1 MAYLKRDDIM
11 KVQDL
16 TFEEVDVPEW
26 GGQVRVKMMTGS
38 ERDAYEASLYELKGQ
53 EVKMNRDDV
62 RAKLLVKC
70 LVDENNNRLFTD
82 AEIKMLGKKSSKVLD
97 KLFTVAQRLNA
108 MTDEDVKK
116 LEKNSVSEGEG
127 TSTSPLPKS

>member
-1 MAYLKRDDIM
+1 MAILKRDDIM
-11 KVQDL
+11 KIQDL

-26 GGQVRVKMMTGS
+26 GGSVRIKMMTGS

-70 LVDENNNRLFTD
+70 LVDENNERLFTD
-82 AEIKMLGKKSSKVLD
+82 AEIKMLGKKSAKVLD

-127 TSTSPLPKS
+127 YSTSPLPKS

>member
-1 MAYLKRDDIM
+1 MAILKRDDIM
-11 KVQDL
+11 KIQDL

-26 GGQVRVKMMTGS
+26 GGSVRIKMMTGS

-70 LVDENNNRLFTD
+70 LVDENNERLFTD
-82 AEIKMLGKKSSKVLD
+82 AEIKMLGKKSAKVLD

-116 LEKNSVSEGEG
+116 LEKNSESEGEG
-127 TSTSPLPKS
+127 SSTSPLPKS

>member
-1 MAYLKRDDIM
+1 M
-11 KVQDL
+11 KIQDL

-26 GGQVRVKMMTGS
+26 GGSVRIKMMTGS

-70 LVDENNNRLFTD
+70 LVDENNERLFTD
-82 AEIKMLGKKSSKVLD
+82 AEIKMLGKKSAKVLD

-127 TSTSPLPKS
+127 YSTSPLPKS